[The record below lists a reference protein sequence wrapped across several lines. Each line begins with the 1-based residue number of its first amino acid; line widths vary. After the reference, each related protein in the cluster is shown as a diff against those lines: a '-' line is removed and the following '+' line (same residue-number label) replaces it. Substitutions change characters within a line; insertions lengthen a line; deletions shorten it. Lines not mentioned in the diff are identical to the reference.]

1 MRDINYN
8 DRHFRSVANSETGEV
23 DQNTIFHYHQKDD
36 VVWASYEGGAI
47 RFGTL
52 IAKVQPDGSL
62 DMRYSHI
69 NQTGQIMT
77 GNCWSQPEVL
87 ADGRLRLV
95 ENWQWTCG
103 DYTKGQ
109 STIEE
114 VLR

>member
-8 DRHFRSVANSETGEV
+8 DRLFRTVDNSGTGEV
-23 DQNTIFHYHQKDD
+23 DQSTIFHYHQKED

-69 NQTGQIMT
+69 NQHGQIMT
-77 GNCWSQPEVL
+77 GNCWSRPEVL

-103 DYTKGQ
+103 DYTKGK

>member
-8 DRHFRSVANSETGEV
+8 DRLFRSVENSDTGEV
-23 DQNTIFHYHQKDD
+23 DQSTIFHYHQKED
-36 VVWASYEGGAI
+36 VVWASYEGGSI

-52 IAKVQPDGSL
+52 IAKVQPDGCL

-69 NQTGQIMT
+69 NQHGQIMT

-103 DYTKGQ
+103 DYTKGH